1 MIILNYKAFAHKQL
15 VAFTISAPVMFVLFE
30 IFVILSLPKEKK
42 PWVFIFVAAQGIL
55 FYLICFAIYSY
66 AYKIVKMNEQSIRC
80 RKISISWE
88 DIQKIELKE
97 IKMMQHSLLPTITY
111 SSMSYIYGSNGEKIG
126 IAMTKRNL
134 DMIVQFGKDKSRK
147 ILELSEKIKV

>member
-1 MIILNYKAFAHKQL
+1 
-15 VAFTISAPVMFVLFE
+15 MFVLIE
-30 IFVILSLPKEKK
+30 LLVILSLPKEKK

-111 SSMSYIYGSNGEKIG
+111 SSMAYIYGSNGEKIG